1 LSKQAKGVCLTG
13 LETRTRSRLRLG
25 FFDSSFNPS
34 SSLLGEKA
42 VTTSLLM
49 PVYSPAP
56 ADFVRGAGVEVWSA
70 QGTRYLD
77 FIAGIATNALGH
89 CHPKLVAALT
99 DQAGKIWHMSNMYQ
113 TELQRSLAERY
124 TQATF
129 ADVVFFANSGTE
141 AIEACLKLVRK
152 YHSAKGHPERIDI
165 LGFDGAFH
173 GRSYGAINA
182 AANPNYLA
190 GFGPPLPGYQQL
202 PFGDHEALKAAIG
215 PTTAGIILEP
225 VQGEGGLRPVPDQCL
240 QGLRQLC
247 DEHGILLIFDEVQ
260 SGAGRTGKLFAHE
273 WAGITPD
280 VMAVAKGMGGGF
292 PMGACL
298 ATAEAASGMVRGVH
312 GSTFGGNPMA
322 MAVAHAVFDE
332 ISQPE
337 FLEHVRDTANHLH
350 QSLHSLKD
358 RYPDLVLEVRG
369 KGLLCGLKLSIDP
382 LKVRQA
388 CFERGML
395 VGTAGQNV
403 LRLAPPLI
411 ANADNVSEAV
421 SILDAALAAVQS
433 DMKADA

>member
-1 LSKQAKGVCLTG
+1 L
-13 LETRTRSRLRLG
+13 LG
-25 FFDSSFNPS
+25 FFVLWPLARNRETGDNIVSASP
-34 SSLLGEKA
+34 
-42 VTTSLLM
+42 LM

-56 ADFVRGAGVEVWSA
+56 ADFVQGKGVEVWDKD
-70 QGTRYLD
+70 GNRYLD
-77 FIAGIATNALGH
+77 FIAGIATNSLGH
-89 CHPKLVAALT
+89 CHPKLVAAIT
-99 DQAGKIWHMSNMYQ
+99 EQANKIWHMSNMYQ
-113 TELQRSLAERY
+113 TELQRSLAQKY
-124 TQATF
+124 TDATF

-152 YHSAKGHPERIDI
+152 YHSSKGNPEKIDI

-182 AANPNYLA
+182 AANPNYLE

-202 PFGDHEALKAAIG
+202 KFGDHEALLAAIT

-240 QGLRQLC
+240 QGLRKLC

-260 SGAGRTGKLFAHE
+260 CGASRTGKLFAHE

-312 GSTFGGNPMA
+312 GSTFGGNPLA
-322 MAVAHAVFDE
+322 MAVAHAAFDE
-332 ISQPE
+332 ISKPE
-337 FLEHVRDTANHLH
+337 FLEHVRDVSNHLH
-350 QSLHSLKD
+350 QSLEGLKD
-358 RYPDLVLEVRG
+358 RYPDLVLDVRG
-369 KGLLCGLKLSIDP
+369 KGLLCGINLAIDP
-382 LKVRQA
+382 MRVRQA

-395 VGTAGQNV
+395 IGTAGKTV
-403 LRLAPPLI
+403 VRMAPPLI
-411 ANADNVSEAV
+411 ATTANVSEAI
-421 SILDAALAAVQS
+421 SILDAALASVQAEV
-433 DMKADA
+433 KAAA

>member
-1 LSKQAKGVCLTG
+1 MSAA
-13 LETRTRSRLRLG
+13 
-25 FFDSSFNPS
+25 P
-34 SSLLGEKA
+34 
-42 VTTSLLM
+42 LM

-56 ADFVRGAGVEVWSA
+56 ADFVQGRGVEVFTA
-70 QGTRYLD
+70 EGKRYLD
-77 FIAGIATNALGH
+77 FIAGIATNSLGH

-99 DQAGKIWHMSNMYQ
+99 EQANKIWHMSNMYQ
-113 TELQRSLAERY
+113 TELQRSLAQKY
-124 TQATF
+124 TDATF

-141 AIEACLKLVRK
+141 AIEACLKLTRK
-152 YHSAKGHPERIDI
+152 YHSAKGNPERIEI
-165 LGFDGAFH
+165 LGFEGAFH

-190 GFGPPLPGYQQL
+190 GFGPPLPGYRQL

-225 VQGEGGLRPVPDQCL
+225 VQGEGGVRAVPDACL
-240 QGLRQLC
+240 KGLRDLC

-298 ATAEAASGMVRGVH
+298 ATTEAASGMVRGVH
-312 GSTFGGNPMA
+312 GSTFGGNPLA
-322 MAVAHAVFDE
+322 MAVGHATFDE

-337 FLEHVRDTANHLH
+337 FLEHVRDISNHLH
-350 QSLHSLKD
+350 QSLAGLKD
-358 RYPDLVLEVRG
+358 RYPDLVVDVRG
-369 KGLLCGLKLSIDP
+369 KGLLAGLKLTIDP
-382 LKVRQA
+382 LKVRQS

-403 LRLAPPLI
+403 LRMAPPLI
-411 ANADNVSEAV
+411 VSPDDVSEAI
-421 SILDAALAAVQS
+421 SILDAALAAAQAEV
-433 DMKADA
+433 KAAA